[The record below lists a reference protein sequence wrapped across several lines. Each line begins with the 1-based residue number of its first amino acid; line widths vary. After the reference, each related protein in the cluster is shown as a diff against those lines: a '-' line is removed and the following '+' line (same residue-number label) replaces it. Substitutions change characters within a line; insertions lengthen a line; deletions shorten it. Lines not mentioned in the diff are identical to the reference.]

1 MVTSAEVVGSRRWI
15 VLGVLC
21 LATTTLGVDTTI
33 LAVALPSIVRD
44 LHTTGAEL
52 QWILDAYIIVFAGLL
67 LTTGALG
74 DRLGRRRTL
83 LAGLAGFV
91 LFSVL
96 AGTADSPARVIVA
109 RGLMGMA
116 AACIYPTTL
125 SIITNVFHEP
135 AERSRAIATWA
146 GVSAIGLVL
155 GPLLGGFL
163 IEHFDWHA
171 VFWINVPVSG
181 TGFVLAALF
190 VPTTPRSPHRLDP
203 LGALLS
209 IASLVVLLWGII
221 RAPEAGWTDV
231 SVLGSLAVAVALL
244 VGFAR
249 WESVCRSPMLPLSF
263 FRNPRFSA
271 ASATVTIITFG
282 MMATMFVLT
291 QYFQFVQGY
300 SPLEAGLMM
309 IPVAIGIIGVSPFSH
324 RFVRRFGTK
333 RVVVTGVGI
342 ILVATFGHM
351 SDTIMSTFATGFVAR
366 LLYGLG
372 IGLMM
377 PTATES
383 IMGSLPPER
392 SGVGSAV
399 NDATRQ
405 VGGALG
411 IAVLG
416 SVFVD
421 RYHTLVDHSDLPPEV
436 RVVARESIGTTMR
449 LAHDTADAGL
459 AARIED
465 VGMHA
470 FLLSMRPVF
479 LLTASITV
487 VAGWVAWRFLPARA
501 TPMAHRV
508 DSELDDEVD
517 EALLTGV
524 ERAIT

>member
-1 MVTSAEVVGSRRWI
+1 MVTSTEGLGSRRWI

-21 LATTTLGVDTTI
+21 LASTTLGVDTTI

-44 LHTTGAEL
+44 LHTTGAQL
-52 QWILDAYIIVFAGLL
+52 QWIIDAYIIVFAGLL
-67 LTTGALG
+67 LTAGALG

-91 LFSVL
+91 LFSIL
-96 AGTADSPARVIVA
+96 AGSADSATPLIVS

-135 AERSRAIATWA
+135 IERSRAIALWA

-190 VPTTPRSPHRLDP
+190 VPPTPRSPHRLDP

-209 IASLVVLLWGII
+209 IAGLVVLLWGII
-221 RAPEAGWTDV
+221 RAPEAGWADP

-244 VGFAR
+244 VAFGR
-249 WESVCRSPMLPLSF
+249 WESICRSPMLPLSF

-271 ASATVTIITFG
+271 ASATVTVVTFG

-291 QYFQFVQGY
+291 QYFQFVLGY
-300 SPLEAGLMM
+300 SPFEAGLMM
-309 IPVAIGIIGVSPFSH
+309 IPVAIGLIMASPFSS

-333 RVVVTGVGI
+333 RVVVTGVAI
-342 ILVATFGHM
+342 ILAATFCHM
-351 SDTIMSTFATGFVAR
+351 SDTIMSTFATGFAAR
-366 LLYGLG
+366 LVYGLG

-383 IMGSLPPER
+383 IMGSIPPER
-392 SGVGSAV
+392 AGVGSAV

-421 RYHTLVDHSDLPPEV
+421 RYHILVDGSDLPPEV
-436 RVVARESIGTTMR
+436 RAIARESIGTTMR
-449 LAHDTADAGL
+449 LAHDTADPDL
-459 AARIED
+459 AARLQA
-465 VGMHA
+465 VGMDA
-470 FLLSMRPVF
+470 FLIAMRPVF
-479 LLTASITV
+479 VLTAGVTFL
-487 VAGWVAWRFLPARA
+487 AGLVAWRFLPAHA

-508 DSELDDEVD
+508 DDEID

-524 ERAIT
+524 ESVIT